1 MILLKV
7 KHEED
12 KSRLEK
18 RLKAD
23 MEAQREQLTNMMKA
37 NIQGLEKE
45 KQTAVEENN
54 SLKNTI
60 AGVERSLNNLNSQIE
75 DLKRR
80 I

>member
-60 AGVERSLNNLNSQIE
+60 AGVERSLNNLNRQIE

>member
-60 AGVERSLNNLNSQIE
+60 AGVARSLNNLNRQIE